1 MEFINKF
8 YVKVDKNDLLGH
20 LQDDSLARDT
30 ILELL
35 SIVNNYEKETSAS
48 IDSFYLSVLSNY
60 YRDLLSI
67 FYIPIKRDI
76 LINAYMQSLVLE
88 DDEKMALI
96 ANSIMDSELYFKQNC
111 SLFNYVLEHSM
122 DIEEFINGQT
132 EKLVLN
138 HKTKKLEMN
147 YIYNTLDKSKKKS

>member
-8 YVKVDKNDLLGH
+8 YVKVDKNDLLDH
-20 LQDDSLARDT
+20 SNDDSLARDT
-30 ILELL
+30 ILEMLD
-35 SIVNNYEKETSAS
+35 IVNMYEKENSVS
-48 IDSFYLSVLSNY
+48 INSFYLSVLSKY

-76 LINAYMQSLVLE
+76 LINAYMQSLILE
-88 DDEKMALI
+88 NDEKMGMI
-96 ANSIMDSELYFKQNC
+96 ANSIMDKELYPKDNC
-111 SLFNYVLEHSM
+111 VLFNYVLEHSM

-138 HKTKKLEMN
+138 HKTKKFEMN
-147 YIYNTLDKSKKKS
+147 YIYNTFEKNKKKS